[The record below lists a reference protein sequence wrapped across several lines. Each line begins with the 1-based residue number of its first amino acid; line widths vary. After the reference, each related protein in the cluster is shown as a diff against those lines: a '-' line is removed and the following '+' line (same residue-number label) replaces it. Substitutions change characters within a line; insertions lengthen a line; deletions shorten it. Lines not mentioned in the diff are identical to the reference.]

1 MYVSL
6 LESTWGA
13 FGGISGYNYWILT
26 TRSWKIWQPLIP
38 PITTV
43 KSHRPTTHTYA
54 STALPPGITPPKIR
68 HHPAL
73 EGTVP
78 HRSRRR
84 RRGANAA
91 CPVVVRTARSRP
103 HPRSRC
109 SRSSVFCSGSW
120 GVRRWSITKA
130 IGLMIC
136 DI

>member
-54 STALPPGITPPKIR
+54 STALPPR
-68 HHPAL
+68 NYPAKNPSPSSPR
-73 EGTVP
+73 G
-78 HRSRRR
+78 HRPAPFPSS
-84 RRGANAA
+84 
-91 CPVVVRTARSRP
+91 TARRKCGLSGRGP
-103 HPRSRC
+103 HGTIQT
-109 SRSSVFCSGSW
+109 SSAQPLFTIL
-120 GVRRWSITKA
+120 GVLQWQLGRAKVVYNKSYRVDD
-130 IGLMIC
+130 M
-136 DI
+136 